1 MKTFFLSFLAL
12 SGLALFSFKPLSAPY
27 QLPAS
32 WTKSLTI
39 TVYSGGGMVNASEKA
54 FFSMDSCY
62 YVSSVRGI
70 DKKVTFVMG
79 AKQPGL
85 ILKKLK
91 ELDICSIEG
100 APTSGIINDK
110 PTKSI
115 VISEMNTTKLSL
127 EESATFEIKKLG
139 KARFQQAFDY
149 LMEIGRAKAK

>member
-1 MKTFFLSFLAL
+1 MKTLFFTLTAL
-12 SGLALFSFKPLSAPY
+12 CGFALFSFKPLSAPY

-62 YVSSVRGI
+62 YVSTVRGI
-70 DKKVTFVMG
+70 EKKVSFTLG

-100 APTSGIINDK
+100 APTPGVIYDK

-115 VISEMNTTKLSL
+115 VLSEMNAVKLSL

>member
-1 MKTFFLSFLAL
+1 MKTLLFSMVAL
-12 SGLALFSFKPLSAPY
+12 SGLALFAFKPLSAPY

-39 TVYSGGGMVNASEKA
+39 TVYSGGGMANTSEKA
-54 FFSMDSCY
+54 FFSADSCY
-62 YVSSVRGI
+62 YMSSIRGI
-70 DKKVTFVMG
+70 DKKVSFTMG

-100 APTSGIINDK
+100 APTNEVINDK
-110 PTKSI
+110 STTSI

-139 KARFQQAFDY
+139 KVRFQQAFDY
-149 LMEIGRAKAK
+149 LIEIGRAKAK